1 MRRVYLRSCE
11 PDLCPDIPVS
21 GSKPVSVGRG
31 PATGI
36 RDPRV
41 SRDHLTLTL
50 QEEREEE
57 RVVVTQK
64 GPNHSVVD
72 GKPVVS
78 GVSAHMRAGT
88 RSDLRDG
95 DQSPICRQLLVSPQ
109 R

>member
-11 PDLCPDIPVS
+11 PDLCPDIAVS
-21 GSKPVSVGRG
+21 GPEPVSVGRV

-64 GPNHSVVD
+64 GPNRSVVD

-78 GVSAHMRAGT
+78 GVSAYMRAGT
-88 RSDLRDG
+88 R
-95 DQSPICRQLLVSPQ
+95 
-109 R
+109 

>member
-78 GVSAHMRAGT
+78 GVSATMRAGT
-88 RSDLRDG
+88 RSDQGDG

>member
-50 QEEREEE
+50 QED
-57 RVVVTQK
+57 RVVVSQK

-88 RSDLRDG
+88 KSDQGDG